1 MYNFSLQNKKPYLMT
16 FNTDQKIL
24 GQIASA
30 QSKIQRLEALRSL
43 TPYEQVTIFFYGSG
57 GKFLS
62 LNENDIPFD
71 LAFEIRILL
80 DASIEHYNQ
89 EIKMLENSFQ

>member
-1 MYNFSLQNKKPYLMT
+1 MT

-24 GQIASA
+24 GQIAAA
-30 QSKIQRLEALRSL
+30 QSKIQRLEALRCL
-43 TPYEQVTIFFYGSG
+43 TPFEQVTIFFYGSG

-62 LNENDIPFD
+62 INENDIPFD
-71 LAFEIRILL
+71 LAFEIRILI
-80 DASIEHYNQ
+80 DAATEHYNH

>member
-1 MYNFSLQNKKPYLMT
+1 MT

-24 GQIASA
+24 GQIAAA

-62 LNENDIPFD
+62 IKY
-71 LAFEIRILL
+71 FE
-80 DASIEHYNQ
+80 
-89 EIKMLENSFQ
+89 

>member
-1 MYNFSLQNKKPYLMT
+1 MT

-30 QSKIQRLEALRSL
+30 QSKIQRLETLRSL
-43 TPYEQVTIFFYGSG
+43 APFEQCNFFFYGSG

-62 LNENDIPFD
+62 INENDTPFD
-71 LAFEIRILL
+71 LAIEMRILI
-80 DASIEHYNQ
+80 DASIEHYEN
-89 EIKMLENSFQ
+89 EIKSLSNSFQ

>member
-1 MYNFSLQNKKPYLMT
+1 MT
-16 FNTDQKIL
+16 FNTDTKIL

-43 TPYEQVTIFFYGSG
+43 APFEQCTFFFYGFG

-62 LNENDIPFD
+62 INENDTPFD
-71 LAFEIRILL
+71 LAIEMRILI
-80 DASIEHYNQ
+80 DASIEYYEN
-89 EIKMLENSFQ
+89 EIKSLENSFQ